1 MQINIKTS
9 AANQSIVSNL
19 TLKLPGGAKENI
31 IARIALGF
39 SLASGKRFQ
48 QNEFNTYDS
57 QGKEAVSTCKCTNDC
72 KVKKYF
78 HKSIQM
84 DNENSIFLS
93 GDDLFCL

>member
-19 TLKLPGGAKENI
+19 TQKLPGGAKENI

-48 QNEFNTYDS
+48 
-57 QGKEAVSTCKCTNDC
+57 
-72 KVKKYF
+72 
-78 HKSIQM
+78 
-84 DNENSIFLS
+84 
-93 GDDLFCL
+93 